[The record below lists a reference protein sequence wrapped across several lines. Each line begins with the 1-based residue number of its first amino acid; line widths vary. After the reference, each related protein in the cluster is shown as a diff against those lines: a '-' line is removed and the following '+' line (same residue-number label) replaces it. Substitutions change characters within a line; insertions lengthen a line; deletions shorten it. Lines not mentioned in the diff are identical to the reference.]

1 MKKKCLVLLVLM
13 ACTNQSSDTEIV
25 QTISTKVSF
34 TSATTLISEYD
45 QLKEGDKKS
54 YKIRKYW
61 IQNILKDV
69 PKMTEEEK
77 SISYKEADNP
87 NEYVYLDDGTSCGL
101 DVGGTI
107 HGSLID
113 ENFQLDFDKINYNN
127 SSNTLEK
134 MEDSLFNDGYQITL
148 EVSYNCAKDGMFS
161 WLYGPLFFQDGQ
173 WWSFTD
179 TDRIDFPEGEG
190 NYWRQS
196 TRVKVN
202 LGSRN

>member
-13 ACTNQSSDTEIV
+13 ACTNQSSDTEMV
-25 QTISTKVSF
+25 QTISTEVSF

-127 SSNTLEK
+127 SSYTLEK

-148 EVSYNCAKDGMFS
+148 EVSYNCLKEGKFS

-179 TDRIDFPEGEG
+179 TDDIDFPAGEG

-202 LGSRN
+202 LGTKN